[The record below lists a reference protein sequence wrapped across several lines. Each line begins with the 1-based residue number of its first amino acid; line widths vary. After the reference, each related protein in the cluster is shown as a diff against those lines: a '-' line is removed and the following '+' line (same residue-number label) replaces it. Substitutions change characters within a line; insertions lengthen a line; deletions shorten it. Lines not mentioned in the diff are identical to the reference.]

1 MGISVEG
8 QKCPVC
14 GAYIFDND
22 DLVFC
27 PECGAPHHRDCYE
40 ALGHCAYKDK
50 HGTDEGYK
58 PVAKVEEKQEPSVQ
72 YKAEPPKKRCRFCG
86 EELSLNETVCHNCG
100 RPQAAQQFGANIYVD
115 PMGGVLPNE
124 DIDGVLAEDVRRFV
138 AVNTQRYLPR
148 FKAMSQGKKSS
159 WNWAAF
165 LIPNVWFF
173 YRKMYL
179 SGVLFSLLLITASL
193 FLLPLAS
200 VISTFP
206 QEATVSTIVLLQ
218 YLMQNISS
226 IGIMPLALGALAGV
240 LELVVRIVAGFT
252 GDKIYKKTVV
262 SGVKKVKESD
272 LEIEPVELALARKG
286 GINPLMGIVGLF
298 AVNFVLEWIGAFYI
312 LL

>member
-50 HGTDEGYK
+50 HGTSEGYK
-58 PVAKVEEKQEPSVQ
+58 PAVKEEPKAEAPEPSKQ
-72 YKAEPPKKRCRFCG
+72 QIKKRCQFCG
-86 EELSLNETVCHNCG
+86 EELSLNENTCHTCG
-100 RPQAAQQFGANIYVD
+100 RPQAAHQFGANVFVD
-115 PMGGVLPNE
+115 PLGGVLPNE
-124 DIDGVLAEDVRRFV
+124 EIDGASAEDIRRYV

-148 FKAMSQGKKSS
+148 FKAISKGKKGS

-165 LIPNVWFF
+165 LVPNVWFF

-179 SGVLFSLLLITASL
+179 PGILFSLLLITSTL
-193 FLLPLAS
+193 FLLPLSA

-206 QEATVSTIVLLQ
+206 QDAVSSTSHLAQ
-218 YLMQNISS
+218 YLVQNFAK
-226 IGIMPLALGALAGV
+226 IGTMPLILAILAGV
-240 LELVVRIVAGFT
+240 MELAVRIAAGAQ
-252 GDKIYKKTVV
+252 GDKIYKK
-262 SGVKKVKESD
+262 SAIQNVKKIKESD
-272 LEIEPVELALARKG
+272 LEGVPVELALARKG
-286 GINPLMGIVGLF
+286 GVNMLMGVVGLF
-298 AVNFVLEWIGAFYI
+298 AVDFILEWIGVIYT

>member
-40 ALGHCAYKDK
+40 ALGHCAYKDR

-58 PVAKVEEKQEPSVQ
+58 PTVKEQP
-72 YKAEPPKKRCRFCG
+72 KAEVPQPTGQQIKKRCHFCG
-86 EELSLNETVCHNCG
+86 EELSLNEKTCHTCG

-115 PMGGVLPNE
+115 PMGGVLPND

-148 FKAMSQGKKSS
+148 FKAMSQGKKTS

-165 LIPNVWFF
+165 FIPNVWFF

-179 SGVLFSLLLITASL
+179 PGVLFSLLLITASL
-193 FLLPLAS
+193 FLLPLTA
-200 VISTFP
+200 VLTTFP
-206 QEATVSTIVLLQ
+206 QEATVSTAALSQ
-218 YLMQNISS
+218 YLMQNFSS
-226 IGIMPLALGALAGV
+226 IGTAPLLFGTLAGV
-240 LELVVRIVAGFT
+240 LELVVRIIAGFT
-252 GDKIYKKTVV
+252 GDKIYKNTVV
-262 SGVKKVKESD
+262 AGIKKVKESD

-286 GINPLMGIVGLF
+286 GINPLMGLVGLF
-298 AVNFVLEWIGAFYI
+298 AVDFVLQWIGTIYT